1 MSKFSVKVKF
11 NLSDLKDSDFWEKL
25 YQIYEYYDD
34 SIISRY
40 KNEHNQ
46 VIEQEF
52 LTISD
57 LKDFFYDKNYNVG
70 SIIFTNNRIRD
81 IYRSLNEF

>member
-52 LTISD
+52 ITISD
-57 LKDFFYDKNYNVG
+57 LKEFFYNKDYNIG
-70 SIIFTNNRIRD
+70 SFIFSNLKMRD
-81 IYRSLNEF
+81 IYGSLNEF

>member
-11 NLSDLKDSDFWEKL
+11 NLSDLKDPEFWEKL
-25 YQIYEYYDD
+25 YNIYEYYDD
-34 SIISRY
+34 SIIAKY

-57 LKDFFYDKNYNVG
+57 IKDFFNDKNYNIG
-70 SIIFTNNRIRD
+70 SFTFTNFKMRD